1 MAQKKKK
8 VIKSTIDNSRA
19 TFDYNI
25 EKSYSAGISLTGP
38 ETKSLRMGH
47 GILRGAYVQVKND
60 GAWLINLQVNP
71 LLINVAHLPE
81 ETRTRSRRLLLKQ
94 RELDELR
101 ASKVSGRQI
110 VPLKLHTKSKFIKV
124 EIGVGMGKKN
134 YDKRASIKKRDV
146 DRDIRRELKTP
157 DF

>member
-19 TFDYNI
+19 RFDYEI
-25 EKSYSAGISLTGP
+25 EKAFSAGISLTGP

-47 GILRGAYVQVKND
+47 GILRGAYVQIKDD

-101 ASKVSGRQI
+101 AAKVSGRQI

-146 DRDIRRELKTP
+146 DRDIRRELKTKT
-157 DF
+157 